1 MCSLFVDRRILIFLT
16 MAYRK
21 EKLESLME
29 ELLSEEILRNNQN
42 EGALITIT
50 KVIVNK
56 TLEEALVHVSVLP
69 DDQKK
74 EAVRTL
80 NQQAGKFAY
89 ELLKKMQIKKV
100 PHITFT

>member
-1 MCSLFVDRRILIFLT
+1 

-21 EKLESLME
+21 EKFESLMG
-29 ELLSEEILRNNQN
+29 ELLSEEILRNPPI

-56 TLEEALVHVSVLP
+56 ALEEALVHVSVLP
-69 DDQKK
+69 DEQKK
-74 EAVRTL
+74 EVVRAL
-80 NQQAGKFAY
+80 NQQVGKFAY